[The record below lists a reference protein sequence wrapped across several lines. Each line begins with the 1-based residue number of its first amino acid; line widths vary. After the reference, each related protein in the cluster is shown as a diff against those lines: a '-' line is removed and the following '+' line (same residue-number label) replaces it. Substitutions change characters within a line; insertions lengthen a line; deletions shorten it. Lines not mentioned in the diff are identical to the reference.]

1 MLKLSE
7 HYMKRQAKQSGI
19 KNQEWLHFMES
30 QNQQIKN
37 LYDIILIFPIRPFA
51 IQSSKVNVEKN

>member
-1 MLKLSE
+1 
-7 HYMKRQAKQSGI
+7 MKRQAKQSGI